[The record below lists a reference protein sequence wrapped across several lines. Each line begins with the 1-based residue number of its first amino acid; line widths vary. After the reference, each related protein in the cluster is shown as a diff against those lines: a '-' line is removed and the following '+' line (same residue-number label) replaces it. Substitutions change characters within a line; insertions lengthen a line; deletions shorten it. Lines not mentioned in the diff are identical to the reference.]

1 MSLKNFIIQEGL
13 SAEHSARFLL
23 FKERYNT
30 QVLLDLKKELEKEW
44 AKEVNALSKKYKLKD
59 EDLQLALLQNPKT
72 TIQLSIETKVEKI
85 ITSRSRKPV
94 EVSPSV
100 KIPLLYKNE
109 ERDLMIKEFLII
121 AEAAA
126 LKISRD
132 WDEIF
137 KVEKKGRA
145 TPWFKITHD
154 HDELRFQL
162 ALSDSGKEMYETLYS
177 IRVDFGKSNSRT
189 KDFDRVY
196 LYSLNS

>member
-23 FKERYNT
+23 FKERYHT
-30 QVLLDLKKELEKEW
+30 QVLLDLKKELEKQW